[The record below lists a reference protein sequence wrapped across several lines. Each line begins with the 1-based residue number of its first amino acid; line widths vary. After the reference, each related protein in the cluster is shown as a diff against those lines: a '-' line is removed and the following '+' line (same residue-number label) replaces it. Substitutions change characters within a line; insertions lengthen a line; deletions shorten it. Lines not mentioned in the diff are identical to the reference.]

1 MLLNEKT
8 VPLRILV
15 VITIPR
21 LAKKAVN
28 LFHEGNITLQ
38 YEWNASG
45 TASSEMM
52 DILGLGTPE
61 KRVLITMLPKP
72 FADRMG
78 RKLKEAAVIGAKNSG
93 IAFTLPLSGVN
104 HLLLQILEGL
114 QDQEMQTFGKD
125 EGKMEEMRYVLV
137 AAIVNH
143 GYSENVMEAARE
155 AGARGGTVV
164 PGRRIGNE
172 EAIRF
177 WSMNI
182 QEEKEMVFI
191 ITEKEN
197 KLKIMQAISAKCGLH
212 SEADGLVLSL
222 PIDTV
227 IGGNG
232 GR

>member
-1 MLLNEKT
+1 MRMNEKT
-8 VPLRILV
+8 VPLRILA
-15 VITIPR
+15 VITTPR
-21 LAKKAVN
+21 LSKKALE
-28 LFHEGNITLQ
+28 LFRRGNVPVQ
-38 YEWNASG
+38 YEWHGLG

-61 KRVLITMLPKP
+61 KRVLLTVLPKP

-78 RKLKEAAVIGAKNSG
+78 RKLKEAAVIGTKNSG
-93 IAFTLPLSGVN
+93 IAFTLPMSGAN
-104 HLLLQILEGL
+104 HLLLQMLEAL
-114 QDQEMQTFGKD
+114 QGEETNERGKS
-125 EGKMEEMRYVLV
+125 GMEDMKYALI
-137 AAIVNH
+137 AAVVNL

-197 KLKIMQAISAKCGLH
+197 KLKIMQAIGAKCGLH
-212 SEADGLVLSL
+212 SDADGLVLSM

-227 IGGNG
+227 IGGNS

>member
-15 VITIPR
+15 VITMPR

-78 RKLKEAAVIGAKNSG
+78 RKLKEAAVIGTKNSG
-93 IAFTLPLSGVN
+93 IAFTLPMSGAN
-104 HLLLQILEGL
+104 HLLLQMLEAL
-114 QDQEMQTFGKD
+114 QGEETNERGKS
-125 EGKMEEMRYVLV
+125 GMEDMKYALI
-137 AAIVNH
+137 AAVVNQ
-143 GYSENVMEAARE
+143 GYSENVMEAARG
-155 AGARGGTVV
+155 AGAGGGTVI
-164 PGRRIGNE
+164 PGRRTGSE
-172 EAIRF
+172 EAIQF
-177 WSMNI
+177 WGMSI
-182 QEEKEMVFI
+182 QEEKEMILI
-191 ITEKEN
+191 ITEQEN

>member
-1 MLLNEKT
+1 MEDMKYALIAA
-8 VPLRILV
+8 V
-15 VITIPR
+15 
-21 LAKKAVN
+21 VN
-28 LFHEGNITLQ
+28 L
-38 YEWNASG
+38 
-45 TASSEMM
+45 
-52 DILGLGTPE
+52 
-61 KRVLITMLPKP
+61 
-72 FADRMG
+72 
-78 RKLKEAAVIGAKNSG
+78 
-93 IAFTLPLSGVN
+93 
-104 HLLLQILEGL
+104 
-114 QDQEMQTFGKD
+114 
-125 EGKMEEMRYVLV
+125 
-137 AAIVNH
+137 
-143 GYSENVMEAARE
+143 GYSENVMEAARG
-155 AGARGGTVV
+155 AGAGGGTVI
-164 PGRRIGNE
+164 PGRRTGSE

>member
-8 VPLRILV
+8 VPLRILA
-15 VITIPR
+15 VITTPR
-21 LAKKAVN
+21 LSKKALE
-28 LFHEGNITLQ
+28 LFRRGNVPVQ
-38 YEWNASG
+38 YEWHGLG

-78 RKLKEAAVIGAKNSG
+78 RKLKEAAVIGTKNSG
-93 IAFTLPLSGVN
+93 IAFTLPMSGAN
-104 HLLLQILEGL
+104 HLLLQMLEAL
-114 QDQEMQTFGKD
+114 QGEETNERGKS
-125 EGKMEEMRYVLV
+125 GMEDMKYALI
-137 AAIVNH
+137 AAVVNH

-197 KLKIMQAISAKCGLH
+197 KLKIMQAIGAKCGLH
-212 SEADGLVLSL
+212 SDADGLVLSM

>member
-15 VITIPR
+15 VITMPR

-61 KRVLITMLPKP
+61 KRVLLTVLPKP

-78 RKLKEAAVIGAKNSG
+78 RKLKEAAVIGTKNSG
-93 IAFTLPLSGVN
+93 IAFTLPMSGAN
-104 HLLLQILEGL
+104 HLLLQMLEAL
-114 QDQEMQTFGKD
+114 QGEETNERGKS
-125 EGKMEEMRYVLV
+125 GMEDMKYALI
-137 AAIVNH
+137 AAVVNL
-143 GYSENVMEAARE
+143 GYSENVMEAARG
-155 AGARGGTVV
+155 AGAGGGTVI
-164 PGRRIGNE
+164 PGRRTGSE
-172 EAIRF
+172 EAIQF
-177 WSMNI
+177 WGMSI
-182 QEEKEMVFI
+182 QEEKEMILI
-191 ITEKEN
+191 ITEQEN

>member
-1 MLLNEKT
+1 MRMNEKT
-8 VPLRILV
+8 VPLRILA
-15 VITIPR
+15 VITMPR
-21 LAKKAVN
+21 LSKKALE
-28 LFHEGNITLQ
+28 LFRRGNVPVQ
-38 YEWNASG
+38 YEWHGLG

-78 RKLKEAAVIGAKNSG
+78 RKLKEAAVIGTKNSG
-93 IAFTLPLSGVN
+93 IAFTLPMSGAN
-104 HLLLQILEGL
+104 HLLLQMLEAL
-114 QDQEMQTFGKD
+114 QGEETNERGKS
-125 EGKMEEMRYVLV
+125 GMEDMKYALI
-137 AAIVNH
+137 AAVVNQ
-143 GYSENVMEAARE
+143 GYSENVMEAARG
-155 AGARGGTVV
+155 AGAGGGTVI
-164 PGRRIGNE
+164 PGRRTGSE
-172 EAIRF
+172 EAIQF
-177 WSMNI
+177 WGMSI
-182 QEEKEMVFI
+182 QEEKEMILI
-191 ITEKEN
+191 ITEQEN

>member
-1 MLLNEKT
+1 MNEKT
-8 VPLRILV
+8 VPLRILA
-15 VITIPR
+15 VITTPR
-21 LAKKAVN
+21 LSKKALE
-28 LFHEGNITLQ
+28 LFRRGNVPVQ
-38 YEWNASG
+38 YEWHGLG

-61 KRVLITMLPKP
+61 KRVLLTVLPKP

-78 RKLKEAAVIGAKNSG
+78 RKLKEAAVIGTKNSG
-93 IAFTLPLSGVN
+93 IAFTLPMSGAN
-104 HLLLQILEGL
+104 HLLLQMLEAL
-114 QDQEMQTFGKD
+114 QGEETNERGKS
-125 EGKMEEMRYVLV
+125 GMEDMKYALI
-137 AAIVNH
+137 AAVVNL

-197 KLKIMQAISAKCGLH
+197 KLKIMQAIGAKCGLH
-212 SEADGLVLSL
+212 SDADGLVLSM

>member
-15 VITIPR
+15 VITMPR

-78 RKLKEAAVIGAKNSG
+78 RKLKEAAVIGTKNSG
-93 IAFTLPLSGVN
+93 IAFTLPMSGAN
-104 HLLLQILEGL
+104 HLLLQMLEAL
-114 QDQEMQTFGKD
+114 QGEETNERGKS
-125 EGKMEEMRYVLV
+125 GMEDMKYALI
-137 AAIVNH
+137 AAVVNL
-143 GYSENVMEAARE
+143 GYSENVMEAARG
-155 AGARGGTVV
+155 AGAGGGTVI
-164 PGRRIGNE
+164 PGRRTGSE
-172 EAIRF
+172 EAIQF
-177 WSMNI
+177 WGMSI
-182 QEEKEMVFI
+182 QEEKEMILI
-191 ITEKEN
+191 ITEQEN

>member
-15 VITIPR
+15 VITTPR
-21 LAKKAVN
+21 LSKKALE
-28 LFHEGNITLQ
+28 LFRRGNVPVQ
-38 YEWNASG
+38 YEWHGLG

-61 KRVLITMLPKP
+61 KRVLLTVLPKP

-78 RKLKEAAVIGAKNSG
+78 RKLKEAAVIGTKNSG
-93 IAFTLPLSGVN
+93 IAFTLSMSGAN
-104 HLLLQILEGL
+104 HLLLQMLEAL
-114 QDQEMQTFGKD
+114 QGEETNERGKS
-125 EGKMEEMRYVLV
+125 GMEDMKYALI
-137 AAIVNH
+137 AAVVNQ
-143 GYSENVMEAARE
+143 GYSENVMEAARG
-155 AGARGGTVV
+155 AGAGGGTVI
-164 PGRRIGNE
+164 PGRRTGSE
-172 EAIRF
+172 EAIQF
-177 WSMNI
+177 WGMSI
-182 QEEKEMVFI
+182 QEEKEMILI
-191 ITEKEN
+191 ITEQEN

>member
-15 VITIPR
+15 VITMPR

-61 KRVLITMLPKP
+61 KRVLLTVLPKP

-78 RKLKEAAVIGAKNSG
+78 RKLKEAAVIGTKNSG
-93 IAFTLPLSGVN
+93 IAFTLPMSGAN
-104 HLLLQILEGL
+104 HLLLQMLEAL
-114 QDQEMQTFGKD
+114 QGEETNERGKS
-125 EGKMEEMRYVLV
+125 GMEDMKYALI
-137 AAIVNH
+137 AAVVNL
-143 GYSENVMEAARE
+143 GYSENVMEAARG
-155 AGARGGTVV
+155 AGAGGGTVI
-164 PGRRIGNE
+164 PGRRTGSE
-172 EAIRF
+172 EAIQF
-177 WSMNI
+177 WGMSI
-182 QEEKEMVFI
+182 QEEKEMI
-191 ITEKEN
+191 LITEQEN

>member
-15 VITIPR
+15 VITMPR

-61 KRVLITMLPKP
+61 KRVLLTVLPKP

-78 RKLKEAAVIGAKNSG
+78 RKLKEAAVIGTKNSG
-93 IAFTLPLSGVN
+93 IAFTLPMSGAN
-104 HLLLQILEGL
+104 HLLLQMLEAL
-114 QDQEMQTFGKD
+114 QGEETNERGKS
-125 EGKMEEMRYVLV
+125 GMEDMKYALI
-137 AAIVNH
+137 AAVVNQ
-143 GYSENVMEAARE
+143 GYSENVMEAARG
-155 AGARGGTVV
+155 AGAGGGTVI
-164 PGRRIGNE
+164 PGRRTGSE
-172 EAIRF
+172 EAIQF
-177 WSMNI
+177 WGMSI
-182 QEEKEMVFI
+182 QEEKEMILI
-191 ITEKEN
+191 ITEQEN